1 MKNRPGVVAVLSHG
15 AMDLVSAAAFLG
27 TWLLRDR
34 FDHDTLRS
42 VLLWPV
48 VFEAMLAIA
57 LFVIGLAAGL
67 RSAAARYAWLA
78 AFTLAYLAGAWLF
91 GATAELPK
99 LWLVAL
105 WLWLARMLPPRGER
119 FAAPGHLRWVHEGAG
134 YSGLLWGAGF
144 LVTVGLML
152 VVPAPELVN
161 EAGER
166 VSQTPAWI
174 FPLAWTPYF
183 VAEALVRAWR
193 TVNRPT

>member
-1 MKNRPGVVAVLSHG
+1 MRNRPGVLAVLSHG
-15 AMDLVSAAAFLG
+15 AMDLASAAAFLA

-34 FDHDTLRS
+34 FDYDTLRT
-42 VLLWPV
+42 LLFWPV
-48 VFEAMLAIA
+48 VFEAMLAVA

-67 RSAAARYAWLA
+67 RSGAARFAWLA
-78 AFTLAYLAGAWLF
+78 AFTLAYLAGAWLL
-91 GATAELPK
+91 GATAEMPK
-99 LWLVAL
+99 IWLVAL
-105 WLWLARMLPPRGER
+105 WLWAVRIVPPRGEG
-119 FAAPGHLRWVHEGAG
+119 FATRGHLAWVHQGAG
-134 YSGLLWGAGF
+134 WTGLLWGGGF
-144 LVTVGLML
+144 LVTVALML

-193 TVNRPT
+193 TVNRAK